1 MTMKRIILF
10 SITLFLTMIALSS
23 CDTFVQ
29 VKGTYT
35 WDWRGYKQTII
46 ISSNA
51 DTGPCI
57 WKGEDGETSNESY
70 TLYTYG
76 YDRPQ
81 LDIKG
86 IAYIDIKNRKVYDSE
101 SDFRAHRNG
110 RPCTITR

>member
-1 MTMKRIILF
+1 MKRIILF
-10 SITLFLTMIALSS
+10 SITLFLTMITLSS
-23 CDTFVQ
+23 CDAFVQ

-51 DTGPCI
+51 SSGPCV

-70 TLYTYG
+70 TLYVHS
-76 YDRPQ
+76 YDRP
-81 LDIKG
+81 LLYIEG
-86 IAYIDIKNRKVYDSE
+86 IAYIDINNRKVYDSA
-101 SDFRAHRNG
+101 SDFSAHRNG